1 MASAPQLPLFYNGL
15 EPLSSEVHAN
25 FKVKPSDTA
34 PFLVNQHAIPVTVE
48 EFPLIQRHM
57 PIVFSSGDEPIPIAL
72 MGLNEG
78 VNVFISDEG
87 RLIDDTIYVPAY
99 IRRYPYM
106 LARLR
111 PDADELSLCFDPSS
125 PTIGAFDEGDAL
137 FTDGQPSELTQNIL
151 KFNENFEQAAART
164 GQFMKEIKELD
175 LLMEGEVTIQQD
187 GIEQPFVYRGFQMI
201 DEKKLSELR
210 GDQLRKIS
218 QSGML
223 PLLYAHL
230 FSLALMREIFAR
242 QVKLGKMPQPQLTA

>member
-1 MASAPQLPLFYNGL
+1 
-15 EPLSSEVHAN
+15 
-25 FKVKPSDTA
+25 
-34 PFLVNQHAIPVTVE
+34 
-48 EFPLIQRHM
+48 
-57 PIVFSSGDEPIPIAL
+57 
-72 MGLNEG
+72 
-78 VNVFISDEG
+78 
-87 RLIDDTIYVPAY
+87 
-99 IRRYPYM
+99 
-106 LARLR
+106 
-111 PDADELSLCFDPSS
+111 
-125 PTIGAFDEGDAL
+125 
-137 FTDGQPSELTQNIL
+137 
-151 KFNENFEQAAART
+151 QAAART

-242 QVKLGKMPQPQLTA
+242 QVKLGKMPQPQLNA